1 MLSEL
6 FVPKYSLNIDRS
18 SLPQVKTADVRD
30 YLHWMQKNKNIHC
43 IQTHLP
49 ANHLTPSQGH
59 FNKSKVEHFLT
70 LDRKDLNQPIIVSAD
85 YIICDGHHRWLALL
99 NMDPH
104 AEVPVYK
111 MSVNFPELLKA
122 TQEYPKS
129 FTKSVVESF
138 RTLTESVEKH
148 SVLTFGRMNP
158 PTSGHSKLVHK
169 VHEVA
174 QEHHADH
181 HVVLSHS
188 HDSEKNPL
196 SPGDK
201 LKHAKH
207 AFPGTHVTT
216 SSPKHPTIFHH
227 AALLHKA
234 GTKHLHVVV
243 GSDRVKEFHDSL
255 HKYNGH
261 FDKEGHG
268 YHFKSIT
275 VHSAG
280 HRDPDAKGVEGMS
293 ASKMREHAKAGNF
306 HRFKQGVA
314 PTVSHAHAK
323 ELYDDVRKGQT
334 VNEEVKKPFPLNTK
348 WATLKTKSAPTP
360 SKDEQHRKYDQEERD
375 SHVKEDYMDQ
385 MPEKRGKFPVSYTQK
400 PNPKCKDCDGTGYET
415 KYHSWGTHSQSPCVC
430 TQLKESV
437 DYLADQVHADMLD
450 YLTEHVHDAGI
461 FKAIHLAG
469 APGSGKD
476 FVLKKALQGH
486 GLTEVDA
493 ETALK
498 HLSDHGK
505 AKGEGPQK
513 AKSIKELRQRLA
525 LQGRNGLIINH
536 SSANAA
542 QTKKIKDLLDGLGYE
557 NKMVFV
563 DAADNVSRNR
573 NVERGQ
579 SGGRMIPE
587 KQRAEKWRKA
597 QDARVALSK
606 MFGGEHYHEFN
617 NDEDLRHNADPEIQG
632 QKTSELEDLHKTVKK
647 FAQTPP
653 VHPVAQEWVYKNL
666 SKLAKQPVGN
676 KAQQKSQVP
685 PTKDSA
691 TAEDA
696 RKLGLSY
703 YGKGRYGKNG
713 SISHFALNGKL
724 IEKKK
729 ALTLPKSM
737 KDKEKEAKE
746 KAAPKKKKSI
756 NEEFD
761 ALFTEEHDDAYDYP
775 DLLEETDSLVHGKQH
790 LTDAPGGTRI
800 GDQENGLFESLSD
813 TGIAPDDYDLLGD
826 IGSGGA
832 GTLQEEKEGQEEK
845 VDYRTFIDRLGRQLV
860 LQGNKTQ
867 EGLQEANA
875 VDTMETGGPAL
886 GGLPAE
892 THDMTNGGQVTTG
905 AKKAFKD
912 IRRK

>member
-59 FNKSKVEHFLT
+59 FNKAKVEHFLT
-70 LDRKDLNQPIIVSAD
+70 LDRKDLNQPIIASAD
-85 YIICDGHHRWLALL
+85 YIILDGHHRWLALL

-104 AEVPVYK
+104 AELPVYK

-138 RTLTESVEKH
+138 RALTEAAEKH
-148 SVLTFGRMNP
+148 SVLAFGRMNP
-158 PTSGHSKLVHK
+158 PTAGHAKLVHK

-207 AFPGTHVTT
+207 AFPGTHLSL
-216 SSPKHPTIFHH
+216 SSKEHPTIFHH

-243 GSDRVKEFHDSL
+243 GSDRVKSFHENL

-268 YHFKSIT
+268 YKFKSIT

-293 ASKMREHAKAGNF
+293 ASKMREHAKSGNF
-306 HRFKQGVA
+306 HEFKKGVA

-334 VNEEVKKPFPLNTK
+334 V
-348 WATLKTKSAPTP
+348 
-360 SKDEQHRKYDQEERD
+360 
-375 SHVKEDYMDQ
+375 
-385 MPEKRGKFPVSYTQK
+385 
-400 PNPKCKDCDGTGYET
+400 
-415 KYHSWGTHSQSPCVC
+415 
-430 TQLKESV
+430 KESV
-437 DYLADQVHADMLD
+437 D

-493 ETALK
+493 DTAMK
-498 HLSDHGK
+498 HLSDHK
-505 AKGEGPQK
+505 DSKGPSSSK

-525 LQGRNGLIINH
+525 LHGRNGLIINH

-542 QTKKIKDLLDGLGYE
+542 QTKKIKDMLEDLGYE

-597 QDARVALSK
+597 QDARVDLSK

-617 NDEDLRHNADPEIQG
+617 NDEDMRNNTDPEIQG

-647 FAQTPP
+647 FAQQPP
-653 VHPVAQEWVYKNL
+653 KSDAAQEWVYKNINKL
-666 SKLAKQPVGN
+666 SKTPIGN
-676 KAQQKSQVP
+676 KKQQSAQIPS
-685 PTKDSA
+685 SA
-691 TAEDA
+691 ENQTSEDA
-696 RKLGLSY
+696 KKLGLTY
-703 YGKGRYGKNG
+703 YGKGRYGKSG
-713 SISHFALNGKL
+713 RVSHFSVNGKL

-729 ALTLPKSM
+729 ALTLPKAM
-737 KDKEKEAKE
+737 KDKEKEHDAS
-746 KAAPKKKKSI
+746 KKKKSV
-756 NEEFD
+756 NEEFES
-761 ALFTEEHDDAYDYP
+761 F
-775 DLLEETDSLVHGKQH
+775 LLEDTDESIYLRDHMEYTVLADEDRGMVLPLQH
-790 LTDAPGGTRI
+790 LTDTLPMATWSP
-800 GDQENGLFESLSD
+800 DPVCESGESEGRTGSD
-813 TGIAPDDYDLLGD
+813 DDGYSYPDLGAYV
-826 IGSGGA
+826 SA
-832 GTLQEEKEGQEEK
+832 TQRAFQEEKESQEK
-845 VDYRTFIDRLGRQLV
+845 VSFGAFRQRLVVPGIQA
-860 LQGNKTQ
+860 Q
-867 EGLQEANA
+867 EKETLNEGEPV
-875 VDTMETGGPAL
+875 VDDMAGSGGPIL
-886 GGLPAE
+886 GGPPAE
-892 THDMTNGGQVTTG
+892 SPDTTNGGKATSG
-905 AKKAFKD
+905 PKKTLKQLRGG
-912 IRRK
+912 IK

>member
-59 FNKSKVEHFLT
+59 FNKAKVEHFLT
-70 LDRKDLNQPIIVSAD
+70 LDRKDLNQPIIASAD
-85 YIICDGHHRWLALL
+85 YIILDGHHRWLALL

-104 AEVPVYK
+104 AELPVYK

-138 RTLTESVEKH
+138 RALTEAAEKH
-148 SVLTFGRMNP
+148 SVLAFGRMNP
-158 PTSGHSKLVHK
+158 PTAGHAKLVHK

-207 AFPGTHVTT
+207 AFPGTHLSL
-216 SSPKHPTIFHH
+216 SSKEHPTIFHH

-243 GSDRVKEFHDSL
+243 GSDRVKDFHTNL

-268 YHFKSIT
+268 YKFKSIT

-293 ASKMREHAKAGNF
+293 ASKMREHAKSGNF
-306 HRFKQGVA
+306 HEFKKGVA

-334 VNEEVKKPFPLNTK
+334 V
-348 WATLKTKSAPTP
+348 
-360 SKDEQHRKYDQEERD
+360 
-375 SHVKEDYMDQ
+375 
-385 MPEKRGKFPVSYTQK
+385 
-400 PNPKCKDCDGTGYET
+400 
-415 KYHSWGTHSQSPCVC
+415 
-430 TQLKESV
+430 KESV
-437 DYLADQVHADMLD
+437 D

-498 HLSDHGK
+498 HLSDHK
-505 AKGEGPQK
+505 DSKGPSSSK

-525 LQGRNGLIINH
+525 LHGRNGLIINH

-542 QTKKIKDLLDGLGYE
+542 QTKKIKDMLEDLGYE

-597 QDARVALSK
+597 QDARVDLSK

-617 NDEDLRHNADPEIQG
+617 NDEDMRNNTDPEIQG

-647 FAQTPP
+647 FAQQPP
-653 VHPVAQEWVYKNL
+653 KSDAAQEWVYKNINKL
-666 SKLAKQPVGN
+666 SKTPIGN
-676 KAQQKSQVP
+676 KKQQSAQIPS
-685 PTKDSA
+685 SA
-691 TAEDA
+691 ENQTSEDA
-696 RKLGLSY
+696 KKLGLTY
-703 YGKGRYGKNG
+703 YGKGRYGKSG
-713 SISHFALNGKL
+713 RVSHFSVNGKL

-729 ALTLPKSM
+729 ALTLPKAM
-737 KDKEKEAKE
+737 KDKEKEHDAS
-746 KAAPKKKKSI
+746 KKKKSV
-756 NEEFD
+756 NEEFES
-761 ALFTEEHDDAYDYP
+761 F
-775 DLLEETDSLVHGKQH
+775 LLEDTDESIYLRDHMEYTVLADEDRGMVLPLQH
-790 LTDAPGGTRI
+790 LTDTLPMATWSP
-800 GDQENGLFESLSD
+800 DPVCESGESEGRTGSD
-813 TGIAPDDYDLLGD
+813 DDGYSYPDLGAYV
-826 IGSGGA
+826 SA
-832 GTLQEEKEGQEEK
+832 TQRAFQEEKESQEK
-845 VDYRTFIDRLGRQLV
+845 VSFGAFRQRLVVPGIQA
-860 LQGNKTQ
+860 Q
-867 EGLQEANA
+867 EKETLNEGEPV
-875 VDTMETGGPAL
+875 VDDMAGSGGPIL
-886 GGLPAE
+886 GGPPAE
-892 THDMTNGGQVTTG
+892 SPDTTNGGKATSG
-905 AKKAFKD
+905 PKKTLKQLRGG
-912 IRRK
+912 IK

>member
-6 FVPKYSLNIDRS
+6 FIPKYSLNIDRA
-18 SLPQVKTADVRD
+18 SLPQVKTSDLFNYFQ
-30 YLHWMQKNKNIHC
+30 YLKHQNHITFL
-43 IQTHLP
+43 QTKVP
-49 ANHLTPSQGH
+49 ANKLTASQGN
-59 FNKSKVEHFLT
+59 FNTSKVEHFLSQ
-70 LDRKDLNQPIIVSAD
+70 DRKDDTPLLISNDFIVM
-85 YIICDGHHRWLALL
+85 DGHHRWLAQL
-99 NMDPH
+99 NTDPH
-104 AEVPVYK
+104 ALVSVYK
-111 MSVNFPELLKA
+111 ASANILDLIAA
-122 TQEYPKS
+122 TRAYPKS
-129 FTKSVVESF
+129 FTKNVVESF
-138 RTLTESVEKH
+138 RALTEAAEKH
-148 SVLTFGRMNP
+148 SVLAFGRMNP
-158 PTSGHSKLVHK
+158 PTAGHAKLVHK

-207 AFPGTHVTT
+207 AFPGTHLSL
-216 SSPKHPTIFHH
+216 SSKEHPTIFHH

-243 GSDRVKEFHDSL
+243 GSDRVKDFHTNL

-268 YHFKSIT
+268 YKFKSIT

-306 HRFKQGVA
+306 HHFKQGVA

-334 VNEEVKKPFPLNTK
+334 VNE
-348 WATLKTKSAPTP
+348 
-360 SKDEQHRKYDQEERD
+360 
-375 SHVKEDYMDQ
+375 DYMDQ
-385 MPEKRGKFPVSYTQK
+385 MPEKRGKFPVSYTKK
-400 PNPKCKDCDGTGYET
+400 PNPKCKVCDGTGYET

-437 DYLADQVHADMLD
+437 D

-493 ETALK
+493 DTALK
-498 HLSDHGK
+498 HLSDHK
-505 AKGEGPQK
+505 DSKGPSSSK

-525 LQGRNGLIINH
+525 LHGRNGLIINH

-542 QTKKIKDLLDGLGYE
+542 QTKKIKDMLEDLGYE

-597 QDARVALSK
+597 QDARVDLSK

-617 NDEDLRHNADPEIQG
+617 NDEDMRNNTDPEIQG

-647 FAQTPP
+647 FAQQPP
-653 VHPVAQEWVYKNL
+653 KSDAAQEWVYKNINKL
-666 SKLAKQPVGN
+666 SKTPIGN
-676 KAQQKSQVP
+676 KKQQSAQIPS
-685 PTKDSA
+685 SA
-691 TAEDA
+691 ENQTSEDA
-696 RKLGLSY
+696 KKLGLTY
-703 YGKGRYGKNG
+703 YGKGRYGKSG
-713 SISHFALNGKL
+713 RVSHFSVNGKL

-729 ALTLPKSM
+729 ALTLPKAM
-737 KDKEKEAKE
+737 KDKEKEHDAS
-746 KAAPKKKKSI
+746 KKKKSV
-756 NEEFD
+756 NEEFES
-761 ALFTEEHDDAYDYP
+761 F
-775 DLLEETDSLVHGKQH
+775 LLEDTDESIYLRDHMEYTVLADEDRGMVLPLQH
-790 LTDAPGGTRI
+790 LTDTLPMATWSP
-800 GDQENGLFESLSD
+800 DPVCESGESEGRTGSD
-813 TGIAPDDYDLLGD
+813 DDGYSYPDLGAYV
-826 IGSGGA
+826 SA
-832 GTLQEEKEGQEEK
+832 TQRAFQEEKESQEK
-845 VDYRTFIDRLGRQLV
+845 VSFGAFRQRLVVPGIQA
-860 LQGNKTQ
+860 Q
-867 EGLQEANA
+867 EKETLNEGEPV
-875 VDTMETGGPAL
+875 VDDMAGSGGPIL
-886 GGLPAE
+886 GGPPAE
-892 THDMTNGGQVTTG
+892 SPDTTNGGKATSG
-905 AKKAFKD
+905 PKKTLKQLRGG
-912 IRRK
+912 IK

>member
-1 MLSEL
+1 MDNTKVLNET
-6 FVPKYSLNIDRS
+6 FIPKYTLGIRRGSM
-18 SLPQVKTADVRD
+18 PQVKHTDIPD
-30 YLHWMQKNKNIHC
+30 YLNWMHKNKHVTCIHTDLHVNRLKFAQKN
-43 IQTHLP
+43 
-49 ANHLTPSQGH
+49 
-59 FNKSKVEHFLT
+59 FNELKVQALMT
-70 LDRKDLNQPIIVSAD
+70 QDRVQLRQPVIVSAD
-85 YIICDGHHRWLALL
+85 HFILDGNHRVLALL
-99 NMDPH
+99 NLEPFDTI
-104 AEVPVYK
+104 PVLL

-158 PTSGHSKLVHK
+158 PTAGHAKLVHK

-181 HVVLSHS
+181 HVVLSHTQ
-188 HDSEKNPL
+188 DAEKNPL
-196 SPGDK
+196 SKADK

-207 AFPGTHVTT
+207 AFPGTHVTA

-227 AALLHKA
+227 AAQLHKA

-268 YHFKSIT
+268 YKFKSIT

-293 ASKMREHAKAGNF
+293 ASKMREHAKSGNF
-306 HRFKQGVA
+306 HEFKKGVA

-323 ELYDDVRKGQT
+323 ELYHDVRKGQT
-334 VNEEVKKPFPLNTK
+334 VN
-348 WATLKTKSAPTP
+348 
-360 SKDEQHRKYDQEERD
+360 
-375 SHVKEDYMDQ
+375 EDYMDQ
-385 MPEKRGKFPVSYTQK
+385 MPEKRGKFPVSHTQK

-415 KYHSWGTHSQSPCVC
+415 KYHSWGTHSQSPCAC
-430 TQLKESV
+430 TQLKESI
-437 DYLADQVHADMLD
+437 DYLA
-450 YLTEHVHDAGI
+450 EGVHDAGI
-461 FKAIHLAG
+461 FKAVHLTG

-476 FVLKKALQGH
+476 FVLKKALDGH
-486 GLTEVDA
+486 GMTEVDA
-493 ETALK
+493 DTVLK
-498 HLSDHGK
+498 HLDDHNK
-505 AKGEGPQK
+505 TKGDAPSK
-513 AKSIKELRQRLA
+513 AKSIRELRQRLA

-542 QTKKIKDLLDGLGYE
+542 QTKKIKDMLDALGYE

-579 SGGRMIPE
+579 AGGRMIPE

-647 FAQTPP
+647 FAQTPSK
-653 VHPVAQEWVYKNL
+653 HPVAQEWIYKNVK
-666 SKLAKQPVGN
+666 KLASTPVGN
-676 KAQQKSQVP
+676 KKQQSSQKP
-685 PTKDSA
+685 SSSDNA
-691 TAEDA
+691 TSEDA
-696 RKLGLSY
+696 KKLGLSY
-703 YGKGRYGKNG
+703 YGKGRYGKSG
-713 SISHFALNGKL
+713 RVSHFSVNGKL

-737 KDKEKEAKE
+737 KDKEKVAEV
-746 KAAPKKKKSI
+746 PKKKKSL
-756 NEEFD
+756 NEEFES
-761 ALFTEEHDDAYDYP
+761 F
-775 DLLEETDSLVHGKQH
+775 LLEDTNEPVRLRDDMDFPELVAEDTGVVLPVQH
-790 LTDAPGGTRI
+790 LADPVQLGTARALCETGGPDERSDSWSDHD
-800 GDQENGLFESLSD
+800 GDSYPE
-813 TGIAPDDYDLLGD
+813 LGTYGPVAAD
-826 IGSGGA
+826 S
-832 GTLQEEKEGQEEK
+832 LQEEKEEDHQEEK
-845 VDYRTFIDRLGRQLV
+845 IDYRAFRVRLGIPR
-860 LQGNKTQ
+860 TQ
-867 EGLQEANA
+867 EETIQEAPA

-892 THDMTNGGQVTTG
+892 TSDKTAEGQSSSVP
-905 AKKAFKD
+905 KKSFHKFRTD
-912 IRRK
+912 LK